1 MKKFM
6 ALLLSVAMLITLS
19 SCKKN
24 TAETETTEPHESVS
38 ETVSETYDELEIK
51 SEEEKTERI
60 TQAAMATTVQTTAV
74 QTTSTPSVLATKPA
88 PSTAKPT
95 EPTTKKTVVQ
105 TTDKKSESVSF
116 SVNCSD
122 ILYHMEDLKKGKE
135 YFVPSDGVIFAVRD
149 INIRE
154 GETVFDLLKRLC
166 ADNDIQLEY
175 AYSGAFGTYYIEGI
189 NQLYEKDCG
198 RFSGWI
204 YQVNGVEPSVG
215 CSAYKLK
222 DGDAVEFIFN
232 CDSDF

>member
-1 MKKFM
+1 MKKSI
-6 ALLLSVAMLITLS
+6 ALLLAVAMLITLS

-24 TAETETTEPHESVS
+24 TAETETTEPYESVS
-38 ETVSETYDELEIK
+38 ETVSETYDEPEIK
-51 SEEEKTERI
+51 SEEEKTERV
-60 TQAAMATTVQTTAV
+60 TQAAMATAVQTTAV
-74 QTTSTPSVLATKPA
+74 QTTSTPSVLATKPV
-88 PSTAKPT
+88 PST

-105 TTDKKSESVSF
+105 TTDKKSSSVSF

-122 ILYHMEDLKKGKE
+122 ILHHMEDLKKGKE

-149 INIRE
+149 INIKE

-166 ADNDIQLEY
+166 ADNGIQLEY

-204 YQVNGVEPSVG
+204 YQVNGIEPSVG